1 MLDENQTVEDI
12 EEITL
17 VENQELEQ
25 DTPEEVSET
34 KQDLS
39 DSILD
44 ILLGEAKKNE
54 EEEKE
59 EEAEEE
65 ADLEEGLL
73 SKIKD
78 KLNPKKAKARE
89 ALGKMAKEKEKLEM
103 ERLDFVGAAKAANR
117 TAAKQDDEQDA
128 EDLRDEAKF
137 EMENAGEVQEKI
149 DELSKKMAEISKKF
163 KVRAPKV
170 ESVEEEEEASE
181 DEEDEVELPENTTKA
196 GILAASFDAL
206 KGMKKSQL
214 VSAYKAVN
222 MTEGEEEIE
231 VPKLKADIIN
241 DMYGQLK
248 SMKKED
254 LTASYKTIKASSYNE
269 STEESALALDDDL
282 SVLVDAEQNLT
293 EDFKSKAAIL
303 FEGALANRVASIK
316 EELEEQYNA
325 DLKEEVEYIRE
336 KLVTKIDDYL
346 AYVVETWIEEN
357 QEFVDSK
364 LRTEITENFMTALQ
378 GVFTE
383 HYIEV
388 PEEKRNLVDEL
399 SEGLSSANESLAD
412 AQLNNHILSK
422 ELITLQKEK
431 IISEASSD
439 LASTEV
445 AKLTSMLEEVEF
457 TDADTFAA
465 KVAIIKESFFS
476 NSEKEIVEAETST
489 KTQTVVEGAGDPNAK
504 LSSDMKRYLSALS
517 RFKD

>member
-1 MLDENQTVEDI
+1 MLDEKQTVEDI
-12 EEITL
+12 EEIDL

-34 KQDLS
+34 NQDLS
-39 DSILD
+39 DSILEV
-44 ILLGEAKKNE
+44 LLGEAKKNE
-54 EEEKE
+54 EDEKE
-59 EEAEEE
+59 KEEEEEEDSEDEVKEEAEEE
-65 ADLEEGLL
+65 DSEDEVKEE
-73 SKIKD
+73 
-78 KLNPKKAKARE
+78 
-89 ALGKMAKEKEKLEM
+89 
-103 ERLDFVGAAKAANR
+103 
-117 TAAKQDDEQDA
+117 A
-128 EDLRDEAKF
+128 EDE
-137 EMENAGEVQEKI
+137 EEE
-149 DELSKKMAEISKKF
+149 
-163 KVRAPKV
+163 
-170 ESVEEEEEASE
+170 VEEEEEASE
-181 DEEDEVELPENTTKA
+181 DEEDEVELPENKTKA

-222 MTEGEEEIE
+222 MTEGEEEME

-248 SMKKED
+248 TMKKED
-254 LTASYKTIKASSYNE
+254 LTASYKTIKAAYSCNE

-303 FEGALANRVASIK
+303 FEGALANRVTSIK
-316 EELEEQYNA
+316 EELEEQYND

-364 LRTEITENFMTALQ
+364 LRTEITESFMTALQ

-399 SEGLSSANESLAD
+399 SEDLSSVNESLAS
-412 AQLNNHILSK
+412 ARLNNHNLSE

-431 IISEASSD
+431 IISEASTD
-439 LASTEV
+439 LASTQV
-445 AKLTSMLEEVEF
+445 AKLSSMLEEVEF
-457 TDADTFAA
+457 IDADTFAD
-465 KVAIIKESFFS
+465 KVATIKESFFS
-476 NSEKEIVEAETST
+476 NSEKEIVEENKTST
-489 KTQTVVEGAGDPNAK
+489 QTQTIVEGAGDPNAK
-504 LSSDMKRYLSALS
+504 LSSDMKKYLSALS

>member
-12 EEITL
+12 EEIDL

-34 KQDLS
+34 NQDLS
-39 DSILD
+39 DSILEV
-44 ILLGEAKKNE
+44 LLGEAKKNE
-54 EEEKE
+54 EDEKE
-59 EEAEEE
+59 KEEEEEEDSEDEVKEEAEEE
-65 ADLEEGLL
+65 EDSEDEVKEE
-73 SKIKD
+73 
-78 KLNPKKAKARE
+78 
-89 ALGKMAKEKEKLEM
+89 
-103 ERLDFVGAAKAANR
+103 
-117 TAAKQDDEQDA
+117 A
-128 EDLRDEAKF
+128 EDE
-137 EMENAGEVQEKI
+137 EE
-149 DELSKKMAEISKKF
+149 
-163 KVRAPKV
+163 
-170 ESVEEEEEASE
+170 VEEEEEASE

-222 MTEGEEEIE
+222 MTEGEEEMEI
-231 VPKLKADIIN
+231 PKIKADIIN

-248 SMKKED
+248 TMKKED
-254 LTASYKTIKASSYNE
+254 LTASYKTIKAAYSCNE

-303 FEGALANRVASIK
+303 FEGALANRVTSIK
-316 EELEEQYNA
+316 EELEEQYND

-399 SEGLSSANESLAD
+399 SEDLSSVNESLAS
-412 AQLNNHILSK
+412 ARLNNHILSE

-439 LASTEV
+439 LASTQV

-457 TDADTFAA
+457 IDADTFAD
-465 KVAIIKESFFS
+465 KVATIKESFFS
-476 NSEKEIVEAETST
+476 NSEKEIVEENKTST
-489 KTQTVVEGAGDPNAK
+489 QTQTIVEGAGDPNAK
-504 LSSDMKRYLSALS
+504 LSSDMKKYLSALS